1 MVDLADSVFRD
12 YVTDGVPSSGGNKPK
27 KSEIRALLA
36 YYESLVTLA
45 FTNGK
50 VYATKAALDADLGP
64 GANTPAL
71 VIGDSAN
78 DGIYMKVGA
87 TATGSWTQLTDFV
100 PGTQIVHAVDAGA
113 GTANA
118 IVATSALGL
127 SSSGSQIIRLDI
139 FEPNTATPVTIAF
152 NGGSV
157 LTVKTAS
164 GNNPAVGGLTVG
176 PVLGFISGSTFRL
189 LSDQASAAVLAGA
202 ESAQGLAEV
211 AQGLSEDARD
221 LAQQYASDAS
231 TVSGVNVPIYA
242 SVASAS
248 GATIVAGVKSIRTQF
263 RTPIYTT
270 PATLV
275 GGANY
280 ARMSLA
286 AITAA
291 GYPAL
296 AYFRS
301 TDRYMP
307 DGTTDATN
315 GGYWLLNE
323 RVLDATMFG
332 TDGTAI
338 QAGVNYLTARGKGGE
353 ITISDGDWLVTGQ
366 ASGDSQLTGIV
377 VPYSTQ
383 IDPEKRIA
391 IRFSR
396 GAVLK
401 ANSNNM
407 IVLRVSDSLID
418 IHEPII
424 DGNGHTGVWGIAV
437 VPEDMDQTATRVDQS
452 YVNIFNPFISEC
464 AEGVVY
470 QAGPRVT
477 GTDSACFY
485 NWVHGGHIF
494 NCTRGVWRKAGPN
507 ASAATVNAGGTIGLR
522 IGGICNTGIDNEAA
536 SGNSDIATGLESI
549 NDGTSPHATPTA
561 YRVIQ
566 TASTGAD
573 NNDNI
578 LSQPRFESN
587 TRDIDNAN
595 ATTMIVDA
603 KNLSGTKCLFTAL
616 PRAVSSGSA
625 VLAPQIGMAGGL
637 QYQSNA
643 YVAGLPVAVL
653 RVLGRGIEIDSTDV
667 FKIYDKGFEWADFAL
682 TVANVT
688 NADSIG
694 TMLSKFQ
701 RTGGFVEWHF
711 RFRFDATTNNVDVV
725 INLPRA
731 AETALY
737 TTTAGILAMHVP
749 LFLHD
754 GVSDVARWGVLG
766 ATTLTVSP
774 GGTWNAA
781 ASTNEIHGCIR
792 YREQGV

>member
-1 MVDLADSVFRD
+1 MARPATAAVRLLTGEREPVRLATTANITP
-12 YVTDGVPSSGGNKPK
+12 YGLQTIDGVLTEVGDRVLVKDQTAGAQNGIYTASAGEWYRAADARTARTMQKGTTVHVQEGTANNSKTYAFQTYQPVIGTDDIVLTFYQSDDIVGDMEAAASGFVGAA
-27 KSEIRALLA
+27 EAAAAQALGVMTTVVDPQF
-36 YYESLVTLA
+36 STLA
-45 FTNGK
+45 IAQA
-50 VYATKAALDADLGP
+50 YS
-64 GANTPAL
+64 PA
-71 VIGDSAN
+71 VAPDWIR
-78 DGIYMKVGA
+78 
-87 TATGSWTQLTDFV
+87 TAGLTV
-100 PGTQIVHAVDAGA
+100 AGA
-113 GTANA
+113 GG
-118 IVATSALGL
+118 ATYAKAASQPSHAGKLQITL
-127 SSSGSQIIRLDI
+127 SGG
-139 FEPNTATPVTIAF
+139 ATQWYEIA
-152 NGGSV
+152 GTE
-157 LTVKTAS
+157 L
-164 GNNPAVGGLTVG
+164 
-176 PVLGFISGSTFRL
+176 
-189 LSDQASAAVLAGA
+189 SAAQFG
-202 ESAQGLAEV
+202 
-211 AQGLSEDARD
+211 
-221 LAQQYASDAS
+221 
-231 TVSGVNVPIYA
+231 T
-242 SVASAS
+242 S
-248 GATIVAGVKSIRTQF
+248 GAAIQ
-263 RTPIYTT
+263 
-270 PATLV
+270 
-275 GGANY
+275 
-280 ARMSLA
+280 A
-286 AITAA
+286 AITCLVAKA
-291 GYPAL
+291 
-296 AYFRS
+296 
-301 TDRYMP
+301 
-307 DGTTDATN
+307 
-315 GGYWLLNE
+315 
-323 RVLDATMFG
+323 
-332 TDGTAI
+332 
-338 QAGVNYLTARGKGGE
+338 KGGE
-353 ITISDGDWLVTGQ
+353 VLIPAGDWLVTGQ
-366 ASGDSQLTGIV
+366 SSGDSQLTGIV

-437 VPEDMDQTATRVDQS
+437 VPEDMDQTTTRVDQS

-470 QAGPRVT
+470 QAGPRIA
-477 GTDSACFY
+477 GPADSACFY
-485 NWVHGGHIF
+485 NWVHGGHLY
-494 NCTRGVWRKAGPN
+494 NCTRGIWRKAGPN
-507 ASAATVNAGGTIGLR
+507 ANAATVNAGGTIGVR
-522 IGGICNTGIDNEAA
+522 IGGTCNTGIDNEAA
-536 SGNSDIATGLESI
+536 GGNSDIMTGLESI

-573 NNDNI
+573 NNDNV

-603 KNLSGTKCLFTAL
+603 KNLSGTKCLFTTL

-643 YVAGLPVAVL
+643 YLAGLPVAVL

-688 NADSIG
+688 NVDSIG
-694 TMLSKFQ
+694 VMLSKYQ
-701 RTGGFVEWHF
+701 RTGGFIEWHF

-725 INLPRA
+725 INLPRT

-749 LFLHD
+749 LFIHD

-766 ATTLTVSP
+766 ATTLAVSP
-774 GGTWNAA
+774 GGTWNAG